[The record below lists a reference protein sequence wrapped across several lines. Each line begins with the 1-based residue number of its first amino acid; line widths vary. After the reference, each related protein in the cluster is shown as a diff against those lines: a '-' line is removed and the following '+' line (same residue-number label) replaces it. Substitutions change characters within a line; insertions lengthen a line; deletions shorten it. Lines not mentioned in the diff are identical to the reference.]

1 MIYNRC
7 VGTRYCSNNCAY
19 KVRRFNWFNYEF
31 PAPLDQQLN
40 STITTRSVGVMEKC
54 NFCQQR
60 LVAAKHDA
68 ESLGRDLKDGEVKT
82 ACQQTCPTN
91 AITFGN
97 LMDPESQVSKSAKLN
112 EKDQRDRQYE
122 VMPELN
128 YQPAVTYLKK
138 VNTRVAGDIKGS
150 QDKSHA

>member
-31 PAPLDQQLN
+31 PAPLDQQLI

-60 LVAAKHDA
+60 LVAANPDA
-68 ESLGRDLKDGEVKT
+68 KSLGRDLKDGEVKT
-82 ACQQTCPTN
+82 ACQQTCPPK

-97 LMDPESQVSKSAKLN
+97 LMDPESQVSMNAKLN
-112 EKDQRDRQYE
+112 
-122 VMPELN
+122 
-128 YQPAVTYLKK
+128 
-138 VNTRVAGDIKGS
+138 
-150 QDKSHA
+150 